1 MSWGESSTVRVNG
14 VAYRV
19 VTAGTGQPLLML
31 HGFTGSA
38 DAWQL
43 VAPPIARHR
52 RVIAVDLLGHG
63 QTDAPEDPARYQM
76 APAVADL
83 AAVLDQLG
91 HETVDL
97 LGYSMG
103 GRLALGFA
111 LDHPDRV
118 ASLILES
125 ASAGIADPAEREAR
139 RRADDQLADAIERDG
154 IVAFVDRWERLP
166 LFATQMRLSKQERS
180 RVREGRLAQRP
191 GGLANSLRGFGQGIQ
206 PALHDRLAS
215 IVRPTVLIVGEHDV
229 KFRAIANDLEPRLG
243 WAWCDVAPRT
253 GHAVHLE
260 SPHWYTDAVLDH
272 LTAGDEE
279 ADEED

>member
-19 VTAGTGQPLLML
+19 VSAGTGQPLLML

-52 RVIAVDLLGHG
+52 RVVAVDLLGHG
-63 QTDAPEDPARYQM
+63 QTDAPNDPARYQM

-83 AAVLDQLG
+83 AAVLDHLE
-91 HETVDL
+91 HDTVDL

-125 ASAGIADPAEREAR
+125 ASAGIA
-139 RRADDQLADAIERDG
+139 
-154 IVAFVDRWERLP
+154 AFVDHWERLP
-166 LFATQMRLSKQERS
+166 LFATQMRLSKQERT
-180 RVREGRLAQRP
+180 RVREGRLGQRP
-191 GGLANSLRGFGQGIQ
+191 GGLAHSLRGFGQGVQ
-206 PALHDRLAS
+206 PPLHDRLAS
-215 IVRPTVLIVGEHDV
+215 ILRPTVLVVGEHDV

-243 WAWCDVAPRT
+243 WAWCDIAPRT

>member
-1 MSWGESSTVRVNG
+1 MSWGEAITCPANG

-19 VTAGTGQPLLML
+19 VCAGSGPPLLML

-38 DAWQL
+38 DAWQM

-52 RVIAVDLLGHG
+52 RVIAIDLLGHG
-63 QTDAPEDPARYQM
+63 QTDAPDDPARYGM
-76 APAVADL
+76 SPAVADL
-83 AAVLDQLG
+83 VAVLDQLG
-91 HETVDL
+91 HDTVDL

-111 LDHPDRV
+111 VTHPDRV
-118 ASLILES
+118 ASLVLES
-125 ASAGIADPAEREAR
+125 ASAGIADPAERKTR
-139 RRADDQLADAIERDG
+139 RRADNELADAIERDG

-166 LFATQMRLSKQERS
+166 LFATQTRLGKQDRA
-180 RVREGRLAQRP
+180 RVRRGRLAQRP
-191 GGLANSLRGFGQGIQ
+191 NGLANSLRGFGQGVQ
-206 PALHDRLAS
+206 PALHDRLAAFP
-215 IVRPTVLIVGEHDV
+215 RPTVLIVGEHDV
-229 KFRAIANDLEPRLG
+229 KFRAIAKDLEPRLG

-260 SPHWYTDAVLDH
+260 APHWYTDAVLDH

>member
-19 VTAGTGQPLLML
+19 VSAGTGQPLLML

-52 RVIAVDLLGHG
+52 RVVAVDLLGHG
-63 QTDAPEDPARYQM
+63 QTDAPNDPARYQM

-83 AAVLDQLG
+83 AAVLDHLE
-91 HETVDL
+91 HDTVDL

-139 RRADDQLADAIERDG
+139 RRADDELADFIERDG
-154 IVAFVDRWERLP
+154 IAAFVDHWERLP
-166 LFATQMRLSKQERS
+166 LFATQMRLSKQERT
-180 RVREGRLAQRP
+180 RVREGRLGQRP
-191 GGLANSLRGFGQGIQ
+191 SGLAHSLRGFGQGVQ
-206 PALHDRLAS
+206 PPLHDRLAS
-215 IVRPTVLIVGEHDV
+215 ILRPTVLVVGEHDV

-243 WAWCDVAPRT
+243 WAWCDIAPRT